1 MAAPPARNLR
11 HMAYWFVKVVLTPLL
26 RLIWRIDTRDR
37 DRVPARGAAI
47 LASNHQ
53 SFIDSILIP
62 LVIRRRVTF
71 LAKAE
76 YFETW
81 KTAWFFKAVGQ
92 IPIRR
97 GGGSASERALVCA
110 REVLEAGGLLGVYPE
125 GTRSTDGRIYRG
137 RTGVARM
144 ALRCGVPVVPVAV
157 AGTREIQPIG
167 CMRPKLFRS
176 ASIRFGVPMS
186 WPELRGAQDD
196 PEVLRRVTDEIMA
209 AIAGL
214 AGQTVQPDYVKKD
227 RLPVPGRPGGP
238 DRGDE
243 VSVGPEPAPA
253 AGPVSR
259 DDVVPAVGR
268 IPSV

>member
-1 MAAPPARNLR
+1 
-11 HMAYWFVKVVLTPLL
+11 MAYWLVKVVLTPLL

-97 GGGSASERALVCA
+97 GGGSVSEQALVCA
-110 REVLEAGGLLGVYPE
+110 REVLDAGGLLGVYPE

-157 AGTREIQPIG
+157 AGTRQIQPIG

-176 ASIRFGVPMS
+176 ASVSFGAPLS
-186 WPELRGAQDD
+186 WPELRGAHDD

-214 AGQTVQPDYVKKD
+214 AGQPVQPYHVQKD
-227 RLPVPGRPGGP
+227 RGSAAGAPSGTSE
-238 DRGDE
+238 GDDG
-243 VSVGPEPAPA
+243 VILVIGPEPSAEPAGRAGAVPA
-253 AGPVSR
+253 A
-259 DDVVPAVGR
+259 GR

>member
-1 MAAPPARNLR
+1 MAGHTARNIR
-11 HMAYWFVKVVLTPLL
+11 HMAYWLVKVVLTPLL
-26 RLIWRIDTRDR
+26 RLVWRIDVRGR

-62 LVIRRRVTF
+62 LVVRRRVTF

-81 KTAWFFKAVGQ
+81 RTAWFFKAVGQ

-97 GGGSASERALVCA
+97 GGGSVSERALVSA

-157 AGTREIQPIG
+157 GGTREIQPIG

-176 ASIRFGVPMS
+176 ASVSFGTPLS
-186 WPELRGAQDD
+186 WPEWRGAQDD
-196 PEVLRRVTDEIMA
+196 PEVLRRVTDEIMS
-209 AIAGL
+209 AIADL
-214 AGQTVQPDYVKKD
+214 AGQTVQAYYVKD
-227 RLPVPGRPGGP
+227 RTIPADATAEVAGARDGVTVVLDPEPTT
-238 DRGDE
+238 RGDA
-243 VSVGPEPAPA
+243 VPA
-253 AGPVSR
+253 A
-259 DDVVPAVGR
+259 GR